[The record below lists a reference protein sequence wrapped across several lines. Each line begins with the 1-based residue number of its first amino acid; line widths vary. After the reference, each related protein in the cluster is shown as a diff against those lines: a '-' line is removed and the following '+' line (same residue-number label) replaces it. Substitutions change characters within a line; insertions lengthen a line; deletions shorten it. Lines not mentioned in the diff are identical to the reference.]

1 MIANLSKIT
10 LNNKNIIV
18 IAYDKENKNLV
29 VVNDEKIESK
39 NIVELTKLDDIFTNE
54 NINDLNSKID
64 RSIELIKKFKTD
76 FQQVFTKDYAVNFFE
91 AKIKIDNEKEVLK
104 QLNLINIP
112 FSDNRLWSQ
121 IPLEEK

>member
-64 RSIELIKKFKTD
+64 RSIELIKSLKPIFNK
-76 FQQVFTKDYAVNFFE
+76 YLL
-91 AKIKIDNEKEVLK
+91 KITQSIFLK
-104 QLNLINIP
+104 LKL
-112 FSDNRLWSQ
+112 
-121 IPLEEK
+121 K